1 MAHVY
6 DTDVAYEPAVERTFH
21 WSPAQVIA
29 ALIGIGYLV
38 LGAVALSRTGF
49 NVHHVTI
56 PARYVWRWHHTPIL
70 GLVELAFGALMLL
83 AAARPSVAKPLMG
96 LLSLA
101 AIGLG
106 VAVLIDAFPHQL
118 HHWLGVY
125 RADAWLY
132 VATGAL
138 GLVASVASPTFFHA
152 RRLGRLPRR
161 TTVR

>member
-6 DTDVAYEPAVERTFH
+6 ENDVAYEPAVERTFH

-49 NVHHVTI
+49 NVHHVAVPTG
-56 PARYVWRWHHTPIL
+56 YVWRWHQTPIL
-70 GLVELAFGALMLL
+70 GLAEVVFGALMLL
-83 AAARPSVAKPLMG
+83 AAARLAAAKTLMW

-101 AIGLG
+101 ALGLG
-106 VAVLIDAFPHQL
+106 IAVLIDAFPYQL
-118 HHWLGVY
+118 HHWLGVH

-132 VATGAL
+132 VGTGAL
-138 GLVASVASPTFFHA
+138 GLVASVASPTFFHT
-152 RRLGRLPRR
+152 RRVGRVPRR
-161 TTVR
+161 MVR